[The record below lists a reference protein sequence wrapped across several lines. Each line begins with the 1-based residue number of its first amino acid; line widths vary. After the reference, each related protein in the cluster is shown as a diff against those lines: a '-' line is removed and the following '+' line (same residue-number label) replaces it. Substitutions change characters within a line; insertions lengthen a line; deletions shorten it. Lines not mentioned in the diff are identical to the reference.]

1 MLYNWVSGEEFGES
15 LVFSEGMISR
25 IKTIILRKTTRFF
38 ISSVKQERLFLLCQ
52 IGRGLPNFKGAV
64 VLPRSWKNLCQAWN
78 LTDFSIY
85 KLLFEGK
92 RQSREFDLTFR
103 QAETCH
109 NIFQLLCDIQT
120 VKMEDSYLGMPLDNQ
135 NSKNTFNGCQVH
147 VSSSNLSL
155 VHARPCDWELVVNNH
170 FAMFQCTH
178 EWSANYRV

>member
-109 NIFQLLCDIQT
+109 NILQLLCDIQT

-135 NSKNTFNGCQVH
+135 NSKYTFNGCQVH
-147 VSSSNLSL
+147 VSSSIFSL
-155 VHARPCDWELVVNNH
+155 VHARPCDWQLVVNNY
-170 FAMFQCTH
+170 FAMFQCDH